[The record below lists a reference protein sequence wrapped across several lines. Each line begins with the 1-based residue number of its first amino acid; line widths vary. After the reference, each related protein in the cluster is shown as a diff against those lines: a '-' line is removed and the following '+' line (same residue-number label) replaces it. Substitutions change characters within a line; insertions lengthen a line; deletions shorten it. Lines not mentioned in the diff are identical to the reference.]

1 MGMYLIPDLTYMI
14 PVSHRPLY
22 IKQFKITAV
31 IKSKQALAGLA
42 FDTGES
48 QIYLFLWPQTL
59 VDSYGVA
66 MIWEYISLQSLRPV
80 PPLG

>member
-1 MGMYLIPDLTYMI
+1 MGWSRAHSAHCMGMYLIPDFTYMI

-48 QIYLFLWPQTL
+48 QILTFF
-59 VDSYGVA
+59 
-66 MIWEYISLQSLRPV
+66 
-80 PPLG
+80 

>member
-1 MGMYLIPDLTYMI
+1 M
-14 PVSHRPLY
+14 
-22 IKQFKITAV
+22 
-31 IKSKQALAGLA
+31 KSKQALAGLA

-48 QIYLFLWPQTL
+48 QILTFFLWPQTL

-66 MIWEYISLQSLRPV
+66 MIWEYVSLQSLRPV

>member
-1 MGMYLIPDLTYMI
+1 MI

-48 QIYLFLWPQTL
+48 QILTFFLWPQTL

-66 MIWEYISLQSLRPV
+66 MIWE
-80 PPLG
+80 